1 MAEEPSSTSA
11 AKWGSTELTNFSGT
25 FVLSLSGQL
34 LSWPFCFWRME
45 FRYTGAIQYSSHS
58 AVTMKNLGTAS
69 VAALRQYVRA
79 AESAGADT
87 TDLFKKAGL
96 DPAILE
102 SDDGRINGEQFQ
114 HFILLLCKLTNN
126 PILGLETGDFV
137 QPGSYSVL
145 GYITMS
151 CATLGEAVARIA
163 PFEKLV
169 GDMGTTALSMGQGSI
184 KLTWNCNYND
194 PVVRPQVVDNVFAS
208 WVNYARWLA
217 DDMAASPTS
226 VRLQR
231 ESPGT
236 ELEQAYHSRWNCP
249 VQFGA
254 DEDAITLKQ
263 ELLET
268 RLRQPDP
275 LLRKTLE
282 AHALSQLASLD
293 TDADL
298 TSRVKHSIQQQLM
311 HGITRQDM
319 VAEDLGITSRTLQ
332 RKLSQEGV
340 SYQKLLDEVRQKM
353 AEDYLLN
360 SGLTI
365 PDIAL
370 RLGYSETTSF
380 HRKFKAVAGMT
391 PGEFRQSK
399 PVS

>member
-1 MAEEPSSTSA
+1 
-11 AKWGSTELTNFSGT
+11 
-25 FVLSLSGQL
+25 
-34 LSWPFCFWRME
+34 
-45 FRYTGAIQYSSHS
+45 
-58 AVTMKNLGTAS
+58 MKNLGTAS
-69 VAALRQYVRA
+69 IAALRQYVRA

-87 TDLFKKAGL
+87 SALFTKAGL
-96 DPAILE
+96 DPAILDSNE
-102 SDDGRINGEQFQ
+102 DRINGEQFQ
-114 HFILLLCKLTNN
+114 SFILLLYELTNN

-169 GDMGTTALSMGQGSI
+169 GDMGTTGLAMAQGSI
-184 KLTWNCNYND
+184 KLTWHCNYDD
-194 PVVRPQVVDNVFAS
+194 PIVRPQVVDNVFAS
-208 WVNYARWLA
+208 WVTYARWLA
-217 DDMAASPTS
+217 DDTAASPTR
-226 VRLQR
+226 VRLKRQ
-231 ESPGT
+231 SPGA
-236 ELEQAYHSRWNCP
+236 ELEQAYHQRWNCP

-254 DEDAITLKQ
+254 DEDSITLKQ
-263 ELLET
+263 ELMNT

-275 LLRKTLE
+275 MLRKTLE
-282 AHALSQLASLD
+282 AHALTQLASLD
-293 TDADL
+293 TDTDL
-298 TSRVKHSIQQQLM
+298 TSRVKHSIQQQLL

-360 SGLTI
+360 SDLTI

-380 HRKFKAVAGMT
+380 HRKFKAVVGKT
-391 PGEFRQSK
+391 PGEFRAYSA
-399 PVS
+399 

>member
-1 MAEEPSSTSA
+1 
-11 AKWGSTELTNFSGT
+11 
-25 FVLSLSGQL
+25 
-34 LSWPFCFWRME
+34 
-45 FRYTGAIQYSSHS
+45 
-58 AVTMKNLGTAS
+58 MKNLGTAS
-69 VAALRQYVRA
+69 IAALRQYVRA

-87 TDLFKKAGL
+87 SALFTKAGL
-96 DPAILE
+96 DPAILDSNE
-102 SDDGRINGEQFQ
+102 DRINGEQFQ
-114 HFILLLCKLTNN
+114 SFILLLCELTNN

-169 GDMGTTALSMGQGSI
+169 GDMGTTGLAMAQGSI
-184 KLTWNCNYND
+184 KLTWHCNYDD
-194 PVVRPQVVDNVFAS
+194 PIVRPQVVDNVFAS
-208 WVNYARWLA
+208 WVTYARWLA
-217 DDMAASPTS
+217 DDTAASPTR
-226 VRLQR
+226 VRLKRQ
-231 ESPGT
+231 SPGA
-236 ELEQAYHSRWNCP
+236 ELEQAYRQRWNCP

-254 DEDAITLKQ
+254 DEDSITLKQ
-263 ELLET
+263 ELMNT

-275 LLRKTLE
+275 MLRKTLE
-282 AHALSQLASLD
+282 AHALTQLASLD
-293 TDADL
+293 TDTDL
-298 TSRVKHSIQQQLM
+298 TSRVKHSIQQQLL

-360 SGLTI
+360 SDLTI

-380 HRKFKAVAGMT
+380 HRKFKAVEGKT
-391 PGEFRQSK
+391 PGEFRAYSA
-399 PVS
+399 

>member
-1 MAEEPSSTSA
+1 
-11 AKWGSTELTNFSGT
+11 
-25 FVLSLSGQL
+25 
-34 LSWPFCFWRME
+34 
-45 FRYTGAIQYSSHS
+45 
-58 AVTMKNLGTAS
+58 MKNLGTAS

-79 AESAGADT
+79 AESAG
-87 TDLFKKAGL
+87 TDISALFAQANL
-96 DPAILE
+96 DPNLLD
-102 SDDGRINGEQFQ
+102 SDDGRIDGEQFQ
-114 HFILLLCKLTNN
+114 HFIRLLCELTNN

-169 GDMGTTALSMGQGSI
+169 GDMGTTGLAIAQGSI
-184 KLTWNCNYND
+184 TLTWNCNYDD
-194 PVVRPQVVDNVFAS
+194 PVVRPQVIDNVFAS

-217 DDMAASPTS
+217 DDTAASPTS

-231 ESPGT
+231 KSPGA
-236 ELEQAYHSRWNCP
+236 ELEQAYQNRWNCP
-249 VQFGA
+249 IQFGA
-254 DEDAITLKQ
+254 AEDSITLKQ
-263 ELLET
+263 ELLDT

-293 TDADL
+293 TDTDL
-298 TSRVKHSIQQQLM
+298 TSQVKHSIQKQLM
-311 HGITRQDM
+311 QGITRQDM
-319 VAEDLGITSRTLQ
+319 VADDLGITCRTLQ
-332 RKLSQEGV
+332 RKLSQEGA

-360 SGLTI
+360 SEMAI

-380 HRKFKAVAGMT
+380 HRKFKAIAGKT

-399 PVS
+399 PAGSA

>member
-1 MAEEPSSTSA
+1 
-11 AKWGSTELTNFSGT
+11 
-25 FVLSLSGQL
+25 
-34 LSWPFCFWRME
+34 
-45 FRYTGAIQYSSHS
+45 
-58 AVTMKNLGTAS
+58 MKSLGTAS
-69 VAALRQYVRA
+69 VAALRQYARA
-79 AESAGADT
+79 AESAG
-87 TDLFKKAGL
+87 TDISALFTQTDL
-96 DPAILE
+96 DPAILD
-102 SDDGRINGEQFQ
+102 SDEGRINGEQFQ
-114 HFILLLCKLTNN
+114 HFIHLLCKLTNN

-169 GDMGTTALSMGQGSI
+169 GDMGTTGLSMSQGSI
-184 KLTWNCNYND
+184 TLTWNCNYND

-217 DDMAASPTS
+217 DDTAASPTS
-226 VRLQR
+226 VRLKR
-231 ESPGT
+231 EPPGT
-236 ELEQAYHSRWNCP
+236 ELEQAYHTRWNCP

-254 DEDAITLKQ
+254 DEDSVTLKQ
-263 ELLET
+263 ELLDT

-275 LLRKTLE
+275 MLRKTLE
-282 AHALSQLASLD
+282 AHALTQLASLD
-293 TDADL
+293 TLDTDTDL

-319 VAEDLGITSRTLQ
+319 VAEALAITSRTLQ

-360 SGLTI
+360 SDLNI

-380 HRKFKAVAGMT
+380 HRKFKAVTGKT
-391 PGEFRQSK
+391 PGEFRASTT
-399 PVS
+399 

>member
-1 MAEEPSSTSA
+1 
-11 AKWGSTELTNFSGT
+11 
-25 FVLSLSGQL
+25 
-34 LSWPFCFWRME
+34 
-45 FRYTGAIQYSSHS
+45 
-58 AVTMKNLGTAS
+58 MKTLGTAS

-79 AESAGADT
+79 TESAGVDINRLFDQAELDQNILDT
-87 TDLFKKAGL
+87 
-96 DPAILE
+96 
-102 SDDGRINGEQFQ
+102 DDGRINGEQFQ
-114 HFILLLCKLTNN
+114 HFIRLLCEQTGS

-169 GDMGTTALSMGQGSI
+169 GDMGTTSLAMKGEDI
-184 KLTWNCNYND
+184 KLTWNCNYTD
-194 PVVRPQVVDNVFAS
+194 PVVRPQLVDNVFAS

-217 DDMAASPTS
+217 DNQEASPS
-226 VRLQR
+226 VVKLRR
-231 ESPGT
+231 SSPGSEFET
-236 ELEQAYHSRWNCP
+236 AYRERWHCP
-249 VQFGA
+249 VTFSA
-254 DEDAITLKQ
+254 DEDSITLKKT
-263 ELLET
+263 LLET

-293 TDADL
+293 TDSDL
-298 TSRVKHSIQQQLM
+298 TSKVRHSIQQQLM

-319 VAEDLGITSRTLQ
+319 VAEDLGMTSRTLQ
-332 RKLSQEGV
+332 RKLGQEGV

-353 AEDYLLN
+353 AEDYLRN
-360 SGLTI
+360 SELAI

-380 HRKFKAVAGMT
+380 HRKFKAVTGKA
-391 PGEFRQSK
+391 PGEFRQRAANSEA
-399 PVS
+399 